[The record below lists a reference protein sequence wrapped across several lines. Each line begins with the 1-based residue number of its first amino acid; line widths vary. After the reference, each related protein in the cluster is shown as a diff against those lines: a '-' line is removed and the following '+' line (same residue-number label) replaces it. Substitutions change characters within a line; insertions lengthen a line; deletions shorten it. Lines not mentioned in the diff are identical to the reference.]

1 MKNSK
6 NSILILDILLNLIH
20 LNIDK
25 EFLTLV
31 TQCKD
36 NNIKIIS
43 SSNYL
48 IPHSIYQHFNDDFKK
63 YFYSKFFRRGL
74 PLSY

>member
-6 NSILILDILLNLIH
+6 NSILILDDLPNLPP
-20 LNIDK
+20 NIDK

-43 SSNYL
+43 SSG
-48 IPHSIYQHFNDDFKK
+48 II
-63 YFYSKFFRRGL
+63 
-74 PLSY
+74 